1 MRQNITRAAAI
12 LASLAVVAAG
22 CSSSHHRSAPS
33 TTVFPTTATPTTGV
47 GSVTTRPGPT
57 TTGKGHP
64 ATRPGG
70 SGGRGS
76 VAGGG
81 SGGNGGNGGNGQGPG
96 GTTKPGSPTTT
107 VVSGTTPPGSPTTT
121 TAKPTA
127 PFFMGVGQR
136 WKLALDY
143 RTHPA
148 HNPFSSYLG
157 GPAVWSLREG
167 QTLARNGN
175 YPLLPTFSST
185 FGTPGIAAWHDSA
198 SGCPSRPAIGVDVSG
213 TGEVVCSAGI
223 PGGAAFLDP
232 TSSHSAVVAWTS
244 PFTGA
249 VNISHNAV
257 ADLDGTCGDGVSYFV
272 ELGTQQVSAVRLTNN
287 NAAELPEMRERIA
300 KGQSLYF
307 IVDPG
312 IGDNAAC
319 DITQLQITI
328 DRVA

>member
-1 MRQNITRAAAI
+1 V
-12 LASLAVVAAG
+12 S
-22 CSSSHHRSAPS
+22 
-33 TTVFPTTATPTTGV
+33 PTSATPSTGV
-47 GSVTTRPGPT
+47 GSATTGPGST
-57 TTGKGHP
+57 TTGKGKGS
-64 ATRPGG
+64 TRPGG

-76 VAGGG
+76 LGGGG
-81 SGGNGGNGGNGQGPG
+81 SGATGGSGG
-96 GTTKPGSPTTT
+96 GTTGTTRPGSPTTS
-107 VVSGTTPPGSPTTT
+107 VVSGTTPPGTPTTT
-121 TAKPTA
+121 TVKA

-143 RTHPA
+143 RSHPG

-175 YPLLPTFSST
+175 YPLLPTYSST
-185 FGTPGIAAWHDSA
+185 FGTSGIAAWHDNG
-198 SGCPSRPAIGVDVSG
+198 SGCPSSPAIGVDVSG
-213 TGEVVCSAGI
+213 APEALCSAGI

-232 TSSHSAVVAWTS
+232 TASHTAVVAWTS

-249 VNISHNAV
+249 VNISHNAA
-257 ADLDGTCGDGVSYFV
+257 ADLDGSCGDGVSYFV
-272 ELGTQQVSAVRLTNN
+272 ELGTQQISAVRLTNN

-312 IGDNAAC
+312 LGDNAAC
-319 DITQLQITI
+319 DVTQLQVTI